1 MNSRTLTIGRAP
13 DNDLVVS
20 DGHISSHHARLLR
33 DGAALV
39 IEDLNSSNHVY
50 VDGYQVTRKQ
60 INVGDSIQISYYY
73 TLDWNHPVLQ
83 QWLSLGSGSGN
94 LPVPAPY
101 SSGGYSV
108 PAPAAQWKGP
118 GDSYCSSC
126 GAVVGNGLKFCNSCG
141 ASVGNSSEFA
151 ADRQH
156 KQAPLK
162 AEEAYESAVYEQVRT
177 KGEMPDRC
185 PNCGSTNIRKLSVHK
200 ESKKSGGSGCSSCLL
215 LIIIAIIAPGLLVVF
230 GIGGAL
236 GLAGLT
242 YFVKEN
248 LEVVIPVASVILIV
262 AIVVSISQ
270 SKAYICGKCG
280 KKFK

>member
-1 MNSRTLTIGRAP
+1 MNSRSLTIGRAP
-13 DNDLVVS
+13 DNDLVIP

-33 DGAALV
+33 DGESLV

-73 TLDWNHPVLQ
+73 TLDWNHPLLQ

-94 LPVPAPY
+94 LPVHVSF

-126 GAVVGNGLKFCNSCG
+126 GAVVGKGLRFCNSCG

-151 ADRQH
+151 VNRQQNH
-156 KQAPLK
+156 RPVKV
-162 AEEAYESAVYEQVRT
+162 EEAYESQVRT
-177 KGEMPDRC
+177 KGEIPDRC
-185 PNCGSTNIRKLSVHK
+185 PNCGSTNIRKLSVHN

-215 LIIIAIIAPGLLVVF
+215 LIIIAILAPGLLIVLGV
-230 GIGGAL
+230 GGAL
-236 GLAGLT
+236 GLAGVS

-248 LEVVIPVASVILIV
+248 LEIVIPVVSVILIV
-262 AIVVSISQ
+262 SIIVTISQ
-270 SKAYICGKCG
+270 SKTYICGKCG